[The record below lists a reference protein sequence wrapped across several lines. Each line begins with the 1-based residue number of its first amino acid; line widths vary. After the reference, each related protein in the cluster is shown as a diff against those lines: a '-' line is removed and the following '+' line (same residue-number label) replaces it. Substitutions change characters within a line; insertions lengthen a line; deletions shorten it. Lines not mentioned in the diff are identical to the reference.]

1 MCQTDFTG
9 AEAIASTDQCDACPR
24 VMGAMASKCNAQGA
38 AIETKE
44 LHTKI
49 NIELRHFLLNLLFLR
64 HHVPHQQ
71 LVL

>member
-1 MCQTDFTG
+1 
-9 AEAIASTDQCDACPR
+9 